1 MFSTKKIFT
10 KLPWKLLTIEAALVV
25 FSVLLALALNSWRE
39 ASSHQKLAQRA
50 LKGIVEEVESNCT
63 SIQSVHS
70 YYQEVT
76 KGERK
81 PGGLRV
87 GFIRNQAWDAAKTIG
102 AGPYLDY
109 EVVAKI
115 EDIYSWQSD
124 HRSIVKSYV
133 TALFTAILQ
142 KGAAEQGQKQNPEGE
157 RAVMK
162 ELFTIQ
168 EALLKDYR
176 ELSQLVEKQY
186 DTSINASNIC
196 KES

>member
-1 MFSTKKIFT
+1 MFSTKKIFK
-10 KLPWKLLTIEAALVV
+10 KLPWRLLTIEAALVV

-39 ASSHQKLAQRA
+39 SRSHQQLAQRA
-50 LKGIVEEVESNCT
+50 LKGIVEEVESNCAR
-63 SIQSVHS
+63 IQSVHT
-70 YYQEVT
+70 YYQDVT
-76 KGERK
+76 EDGRK
-81 PGGLRV
+81 PGGLQI

-124 HRSIVKSYV
+124 HRSLVKSYV

-142 KGAAEQGQKQNPEGE
+142 KEAADQGQKQTPEGE

-162 ELFTIQ
+162 ELFNIQ

-176 ELSQLVEKQY
+176 ELSKLVEKQY
-186 DTSINASNIC
+186 SSSINASKIC
-196 KES
+196 KEP